1 MERERARIER
11 REKGGKARV
20 KDRERQG
27 GLGRRSEAKERY
39 VEMERGLGR
48 KAGLGKKTGRGKVGY
63 GHTQLPPPPSSSRP
77 PPSLVFPFLLS
88 PLAHSPLSAK

>member
-63 GHTQLPPPPSSSRP
+63 GHTQLPPPP
-77 PPSLVFPFLLS
+77 FFLS
-88 PLAHSPLSAK
+88 PSPFPSIPLLT